1 MMSDNYKE
9 ALLAA
14 LRDTEALLAETR
26 KLEAIAKPKAFKP
39 APELKRAHPPAVTVI
54 QGSLKITYG
63 NIASQKE
70 LLKQKI
76 EDFQH
81 LLAKLGDK

>member
-1 MMSDNYKE
+1 MSDNYKE

-14 LRDTEALLAETR
+14 LRDLEALLAETR
-26 KLEAIAKPKAFKP
+26 KLEAIATPMVFKP
-39 APELKRAHPPAVTVI
+39 AADLKGAELHGVKVI
-54 QGSLKITYG
+54 QNSIKRMFERIEL
-63 NIASQKE
+63 QKE
-70 LLKQKI
+70 LLELKI

>member
-1 MMSDNYKE
+1 MSDNYKE
-9 ALLAA
+9 ALLTAI
-14 LRDTEALLAETR
+14 LDTEALLAETR
-26 KLEAIAKPKAFKP
+26 KLEAIAKPMVFKP
-39 APELKRAHPPAVTVI
+39 TAEPKRAHPPAVTVI
-54 QGSLKITYG
+54 QGSLKITYR
-63 NIASQKE
+63 NIASQRK

>member
-1 MMSDNYKE
+1 MNDDQKE

-14 LRDTEALLAETR
+14 LSDMEALLAETR
-26 KLEAIAKPKAFKP
+26 KLEAIAKPMVFKP
-39 APELKRAHPPAVTVI
+39 AAALKRAELHSVRII
-54 QGSLKITYG
+54 QNSIKIMSER
-63 NIASQKE
+63 IELQKE
-70 LLKQKI
+70 LLELKI

>member
-1 MMSDNYKE
+1 MSDSYQE

-26 KLEAIAKPKAFKP
+26 KLEAIAKPMVFKP
-39 APELKRAHPPAVTVI
+39 TAELKRAHPAAVMVI
-54 QGSLKITYG
+54 QGSLKITSG

-81 LLAKLGDK
+81 LLAKLGDS